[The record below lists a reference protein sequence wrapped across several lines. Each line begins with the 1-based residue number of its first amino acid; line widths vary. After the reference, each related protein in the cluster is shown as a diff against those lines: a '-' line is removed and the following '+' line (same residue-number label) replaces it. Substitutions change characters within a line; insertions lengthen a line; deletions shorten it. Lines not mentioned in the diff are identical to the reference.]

1 MVWLDRGGSYV
12 GLFEAPFLRCHLPM
26 RRATGPRVAS
36 QGELLFEAAS
46 HSAAARAALINLS
59 RGGLCARGALP
70 SRLAETGPA
79 RDSVQRVALGL
90 CDGRPPLSVSAQ
102 LAWVQAGQRLGEDA
116 WSFGLRFVDLSEDD
130 CARLDAVV
138 DSAGPPKA
146 SAGDA
151 LRVRLDNGTVLRTTI
166 DQLDERGALLGA
178 ELPWLRLDADLGVE
192 LDGEW
197 QGARASFIGLELTGE
212 GVARLRLGL
221 SFTGEPRAREI
232 TLPYFTTGAL
242 RGQPAISAHA
252 VEKKRAEQPATEPE
266 AEAAVRPD
274 ASPSTELRASW
285 RRPRVIAAAAAAV
298 GALAIIVAVS
308 LHHHASP
315 VAGGP
320 SPSAMPAAA
329 IATPT
334 VASTA
339 PAATAAAPA
348 KAEASKPNKAPRSR
362 IRRKR
367 AR

>member
-1 MVWLDRGGSYV
+1 
-12 GLFEAPFLRCHLPM
+12 
-26 RRATGPRVAS
+26 
-36 QGELLFEAAS
+36 
-46 HSAAARAALINLS
+46 
-59 RGGLCARGALP
+59 
-70 SRLAETGPA
+70 
-79 RDSVQRVALGL
+79 
-90 CDGRPPLSVSAQ
+90 
-102 LAWVQAGQRLGEDA
+102 
-116 WSFGLRFVDLSEDD
+116 
-130 CARLDAVV
+130 
-138 DSAGPPKA
+138 
-146 SAGDA
+146 
-151 LRVRLDNGTVLRTTI
+151 
-166 DQLDERGALLGA
+166 LLGA

-221 SFTGEPRAREI
+221 SFTGEPRGREI

-242 RGQPAISAHA
+242 RGQPAIGAHA
-252 VEKKRAEQPATEPE
+252 VEKKQAEQPATEPE

-274 ASPSTELRASW
+274 ASPELRASW
-285 RRPRVIAAAAAAV
+285 RRPRVIAAAAAAL

-308 LHHHASP
+308 LDHHASP

-320 SPSAMPAAA
+320 TPSAMPAAA

-339 PAATAAAPA
+339 PAATAAAPS

-367 AR
+367 SR